1 MASKFAFKNM
11 KANALLL
18 TPFLIASSIMG
29 TLFFVMASLGQNQYI
44 EKNHEYVAILIK
56 FGIFIVGIFTFISVF
71 QAKTERKSTSEA
83 SYSYL
88 ICYRLH

>member
-1 MASKFAFKNM
+1 MKSKMASKFAFKNM

-44 EKNHEYVAILIK
+44 EKNHEYIAMLIQ
-56 FGIFIVGIFTFISVF
+56 FGIFIVGIFMPIAFWLRGEIRNLLYMEF
-71 QAKTERKSTSEA
+71 
-83 SYSYL
+83 
-88 ICYRLH
+88 

>member
-44 EKNHEYVAILIK
+44 EK
-56 FGIFIVGIFTFISVF
+56 
-71 QAKTERKSTSEA
+71 KTTPREEWKAFFSER
-83 SYSYL
+83 L
-88 ICYRLH
+88 